1 MTFYTDG
8 LLTEAQTRG
17 IHELPLSTGRYV
29 GESFQHG
36 LEETPTAQSLRAL
49 EVLGAK
55 GQPEDA
61 DITDPM
67 SGAVIGR
74 LPARPVEKI
83 PVEEAQRRVK
93 EANLERQIDLGK
105 RTEIEAPALDIMMD
119 HARDRAH
126 REAQLARGP
135 SGVLPGVAATGASF
149 FAGALDPLSLAAFSV
164 PVLGEARMASLMAGA
179 GESILGRAAVRGGIG

>member
-1 MTFYTDG
+1 MTFYTEP
-8 LLTEAQTRG
+8 LMEAETRG
-17 IHELPLSTGRYV
+17 IDELPLSTGRYV
-29 GESFQHG
+29 GESFMHG
-36 LEETPTAQSLRAL
+36 LEETPTAQVLRGL

-55 GQPEDA
+55 GQPEDM

-83 PVEEAQRRVK
+83 PAEEARNRVK
-93 EANLERQIDLGK
+93 EAGLTHQIDLGS

-135 SGVLPGVAATGASF
+135 SGILPGVAATGASF
-149 FAGALDPLSLAAFSV
+149 FAGALDPLSVAAFSMPLV
-164 PVLGEARMASLMAGA
+164 GEA
-179 GESILGRAAVRGGIG
+179 GEA

>member
-1 MTFYTDG
+1 VDIAMTIWTTPS
-8 LLTEAQTRG
+8 LEPEVQG
-17 IHELPLSTGRYV
+17 IDELPLSTGRYIS
-29 GESFQHG
+29 ESFQHG
-36 LEETPTAQSLRAL
+36 LEETPTAQTLRAL
-49 EVLGAK
+49 EVMGAK
-55 GQPEDA
+55 GQPEDM

-83 PVEEAQRRVK
+83 PIEEARRRVK
-93 EANLERQIDLGK
+93 EEGLTHQIDLGS

-119 HARDRAH
+119 HARARAH

-149 FAGALDPLSLAAFSV
+149 FAGALDPLSVGAFAMPLV
-164 PVLGEARMASLMAGA
+164 GVAGA
-179 GESILGRAAVRGGIG
+179 A

>member
-8 LLTEAQTRG
+8 PLMEAETRG
-17 IHELPLSTGRYV
+17 IDELPLSTGRYIS
-29 GESFQHG
+29 ESFQRG
-36 LEETPTAQSLRAL
+36 LEETPSAQTLRAL
-49 EVLGAK
+49 EVMGAK

-74 LPARPVEKI
+74 LPARKVEKI
-83 PVEEAQRRVK
+83 PADEARTRIK
-93 EANLERQIDLGK
+93 EANLERQINLGN
-105 RTEIEAPALDIMMD
+105 RTEIEAPALDVMMN

-135 SGVLPGVAATGASF
+135 SGILPGVAATGASF
-149 FAGALDPLSLAAFSV
+149 FAGALDPLSVAAFSMPLV
-164 PVLGEARMASLMAGA
+164 GEA
-179 GESILGRAAVRGGIG
+179 GEA